1 MTVRILPDARVQKKL
16 QNLFSGTLPAENE
29 RFLLE
34 YLQAVAQFR
43 LAMIAGKGDL
53 VSLTKTIEEKEKT
66 LTDLDISGEDIQA
79 LNFFVRDNYKS
90 EVALET
96 LISSIKKQLGENN

>member
-1 MTVRILPDARVQKKL
+1 MTVRILPDARVQEKL
-16 QNLFSGTLPAENE
+16 QSLFSGTLPAENE

-43 LAMIAGKGDL
+43 LVMIAGKGDL
-53 VSLTKTIEEKEKT
+53 VSLTKSIEEKEET
-66 LTDLDISGEDIQA
+66 LTNLGISGEDIQA

-90 EVALET
+90 EVALGT